1 MRRSVCHSNDGARF
15 WVTNSE
21 APSPPAPLPRRGEGR
36 GFAHEAF
43 SYKQHERLHSSPLS
57 PGGIGAGGEGA
68 SRDHATIAIRYLA
81 TLAATLLIAVPATPV
96 RAQEGTLVRAAAK
109 EAVEIF
115 AGQAERQGAKAVA
128 TELTEFGG
136 ETAVREVFEQV
147 AKETGEEGVKRLVQL
162 SKSYGLDAVRAAKV
176 APRLTTL
183 AEGVAPEL
191 APSALRA
198 LLRPEERA
206 LLEPLSKAS
215 KQYSTDAIIQLVKS
229 PEAKS
234 IAALP
239 AAQKTGLL
247 KRLAQF
253 IEQHPK
259 TVLGAAGLGLFI
271 RYKDDLVGDK
281 GEIVIGPDGTPMYVP
296 KTGILERSSNRIL
309 EWLLPTVAAIIGL
322 WGANRLF
329 WAWRWSKVSYA
340 AKAAGLEPARDH
352 T

>member
-1 MRRSVCHSNDGARF
+1 MKCSPVVMVSLG
-15 WVTNSE
+15 VT
-21 APSPPAPLPRRGEGR
+21 LM
-36 GFAHEAF
+36 
-43 SYKQHERLHSSPLS
+43 
-57 PGGIGAGGEGA
+57 I
-68 SRDHATIAIRYLA
+68 
-81 TLAATLLIAVPATPV
+81 ATPASPI

-109 EAVEIF
+109 EAVEFF
-115 AGQAERQGAKAVA
+115 AGQAERQGAKAVT

-147 AKETGEEGVKRLVQL
+147 AKESGEEGVKKLVQL

-206 LLEPLSKAS
+206 LLEPLSNELATGALEAAARHPGVGVQVVNELGVAGLKAS
-215 KQYSTDAIIQLVKS
+215 KQYDTDAIIQLVRS
-229 PEAKS
+229 SEAKS
-234 IAALP
+234 VAALP

-247 KRLAQF
+247 KRVAQF

-271 RYKDDLVGDK
+271 RYKDELLGDK
-281 GEIVIGPDGTPMYVP
+281 GEVVIGPG
-296 KTGILERSSNRIL
+296 
-309 EWLLPTVAAIIGL
+309 
-322 WGANRLF
+322 
-329 WAWRWSKVSYA
+329 
-340 AKAAGLEPARDH
+340 
-352 T
+352 

>member
-1 MRRSVCHSNDGARF
+1 MKSFRSS
-15 WVTNSE
+15 
-21 APSPPAPLPRRGEGR
+21 
-36 GFAHEAF
+36 FA
-43 SYKQHERLHSSPLS
+43 LL
-57 PGGIGAGGEGA
+57 G
-68 SRDHATIAIRYLA
+68 A
-81 TLAATLLIAVPATPV
+81 TLFIAIAVPAPPI

-109 EAVEIF
+109 EAVEFF
-115 AGQAERQGAKAVA
+115 AGQAERQGAKAVT

-136 ETAVREVFEQV
+136 ETAVREVFQQV
-147 AKETGEEGVKRLVQL
+147 AKETGEEGVKKLVQL

-206 LLEPLSKAS
+206 LLEPLSKDLATGALEAAARHPGVGVQVVDKLGVAGLKAS
-215 KQYSTDAIIQLVKS
+215 KQYDTDAIIQLVKS
-229 PEAKS
+229 TEAKS
-234 IAALP
+234 LAALP
-239 AAQKTGLL
+239 SAEKAGLL
-247 KRLAQF
+247 KRVAQF

-271 RYKDDLVGDK
+271 RYKDELLGDK
-281 GEIVIGPDGTPMYVP
+281 GEIVTGPDGTPIYVP

-340 AKAAGLEPARDH
+340 AKTAGMGTTNQIDGAR
-352 T
+352 

>member
-1 MRRSVCHSNDGARF
+1 MRGY
-15 WVTNSE
+15 
-21 APSPPAPLPRRGEGR
+21 RG
-36 GFAHEAF
+36 
-43 SYKQHERLHSSPLS
+43 LIVLLS
-57 PGGIGAGGEGA
+57 
-68 SRDHATIAIRYLA
+68 
-81 TLAATLLIAVPATPV
+81 ATLLIAVPASPIH
-96 RAQEGTLVRAAAK
+96 AQEGTLVRAAAK

-183 AEGVAPEL
+183 AEGVAPDL

-206 LLEPLSKAS
+206 LLEPLSNELATGALEAAARHPGVGVQVVDELGVAGLKAS

-239 AAQKTGLL
+239 TAQKTGLL
-247 KRLAQF
+247 KRVAQF

-271 RYKDDLVGDK
+271 RYKDDLLGNK
-281 GEIVIGPDGTPMYVP
+281 GEIVIGPDGTPIYVP

-340 AKAAGLEPARDH
+340 AKAAGLESSPKQS
-352 T
+352 

>member
-1 MRRSVCHSNDGARF
+1 MKSF
-15 WVTNSE
+15 
-21 APSPPAPLPRRGEGR
+21 RGWIW
-36 GFAHEAF
+36 
-43 SYKQHERLHSSPLS
+43 LLS
-57 PGGIGAGGEGA
+57 AM
-68 SRDHATIAIRYLA
+68 
-81 TLAATLLIAVPATPV
+81 LLIAVPASPI

-109 EAVEIF
+109 EAVEFF
-115 AGQAERQGAKAVA
+115 AGQAERQGAKAVT

-147 AKETGEEGVKRLVQL
+147 AKESGEEGVKKLVQL

-191 APSALRA
+191 APRALRA

-206 LLEPLSKAS
+206 LLEPLSNELATGALEAAARHPGVGVQVVDKLGVAGLKAS
-215 KQYSTDAIIQLVKS
+215 KQYDTDAIIQLVKS
-229 PEAKS
+229 TEAKS
-234 IAALP
+234 LAALP
-239 AAQKTGLL
+239 SAEKAGLL
-247 KRLAQF
+247 KRVAQF

-271 RYKDDLVGDK
+271 RYKDQLLGDK
-281 GEIVIGPDGTPMYVP
+281 GEVVIGLDGTPIYVP

-340 AKAAGLEPARDH
+340 AKAAGLASSAKQS
-352 T
+352 

>member
-1 MRRSVCHSNDGARF
+1 MKSFRGWIVLLSAALF
-15 WVTNSE
+15 IA
-21 APSPPAPLPRRGEGR
+21 APG
-36 GFAHEAF
+36 
-43 SYKQHERLHSSPLS
+43 SPL
-57 PGGIGAGGEGA
+57 
-68 SRDHATIAIRYLA
+68 
-81 TLAATLLIAVPATPV
+81 

-115 AGQAERQGAKAVA
+115 AGQAERQSAKAVA

-162 SKSYGLDAVRAAKV
+162 SRSYGLDAVRAAKV

-206 LLEPLSKAS
+206 LMEPLSNELATGALEAAARHPGVGVQVVDELGVAGLKAS

-239 AAQKTGLL
+239 TAQKTGLL
-247 KRLAQF
+247 KRVAQF

-271 RYKDDLVGDK
+271 RYKDDLLGDK
-281 GEIVIGPDGTPMYVP
+281 GEIVIGPDGTPIYVP

-340 AKAAGLEPARDH
+340 AKAAGLESSS
-352 T
+352 TQS

>member
-1 MRRSVCHSNDGARF
+1 
-15 WVTNSE
+15 
-21 APSPPAPLPRRGEGR
+21 L
-36 GFAHEAF
+36 
-43 SYKQHERLHSSPLS
+43 
-57 PGGIGAGGEGA
+57 
-68 SRDHATIAIRYLA
+68 AI
-81 TLAATLLIAVPATPV
+81 LAATLLIAISASPV
-96 RAQEGTLVRAAAK
+96 HAQEGTLVRAAAK

-183 AEGVAPEL
+183 AEGVSPEL

-206 LLEPLSKAS
+206 LLEPLSNELATGALEAAARHPGVGVQVVDELGVAGLKAS

-239 AAQKTGLL
+239 TAQKTGLL
-247 KRLAQF
+247 ERVAQF

-271 RYKDDLVGDK
+271 RYKDELLGDK
-281 GEIVIGPDGTPMYVP
+281 GEVVIGPDGTPIYVP

-340 AKAAGLEPARDH
+340 AKTAGLPPQSN
-352 T
+352 

>member
-1 MRRSVCHSNDGARF
+1 
-15 WVTNSE
+15 
-21 APSPPAPLPRRGEGR
+21 
-36 GFAHEAF
+36 
-43 SYKQHERLHSSPLS
+43 
-57 PGGIGAGGEGA
+57 
-68 SRDHATIAIRYLA
+68 LA
-81 TLAATLLIAVPATPV
+81 LLTATLLLTVPASSI

-206 LLEPLSKAS
+206 LLEPLSKDLATGALEAAARHPGVGVQVVDELGVAGLKAS

-239 AAQKTGLL
+239 ATQKTGLL
-247 KRLAQF
+247 KRVAQF

-259 TVLGAAGLGLFI
+259 TVLGAAGLGLFV
-271 RYKDDLVGDK
+271 RYKDELLGDK
-281 GEIVIGPDGTPMYVP
+281 GEVVIGPDGTPIYVP

-340 AKAAGLEPARDH
+340 AKAAGLASGDGP
-352 T
+352 

>member
-1 MRRSVCHSNDGARF
+1 MKSFHS
-15 WVTNSE
+15 WIV
-21 APSPPAPLPRRGEGR
+21 L
-36 GFAHEAF
+36 
-43 SYKQHERLHSSPLS
+43 LS
-57 PGGIGAGGEGA
+57 
-68 SRDHATIAIRYLA
+68 
-81 TLAATLLIAVPATPV
+81 AALVVAAPATAI

-109 EAVEIF
+109 EAVEFF

-176 APRLTTL
+176 APRLTPL

-206 LLEPLSKAS
+206 LLEPLSNELATGALEAAARHPGVGAQVVGELGPAGLKAS
-215 KQYSTDAIIQLVKS
+215 QQYGTDAIIQLVKS

-239 AAQKTGLL
+239 ASQKTSLL
-247 KRLAQF
+247 KRMAQF

-259 TVLGAAGLGLFI
+259 TVLGAAGVGLFV
-271 RYKDDLVGDK
+271 RYKDELLGDK
-281 GEIVIGPDGTPMYVP
+281 GEIVVGPDGTPIYVP
-296 KTGILERSSNRIL
+296 KTGLIERSSNQIL
-309 EWLLPTVAAIIGL
+309 AWLLPVVAGVVGL

-340 AKAAGLEPARDH
+340 AKAAGLPSRDS

>member
-1 MRRSVCHSNDGARF
+1 MNTLRRSMVLLGATF
-15 WVTNSE
+15 FV
-21 APSPPAPLPRRGEGR
+21 
-36 GFAHEAF
+36 AF
-43 SYKQHERLHSSPLS
+43 
-57 PGGIGAGGEGA
+57 
-68 SRDHATIAIRYLA
+68 
-81 TLAATLLIAVPATPV
+81 PATAV
-96 RAQEGTLVRAAAK
+96 HAQEGTLVRAAAK
-109 EAVEIF
+109 EAVEILS
-115 AGQAERQGAKAVA
+115 GQAERQGAKAVA

-136 ETAVREVFEQV
+136 ETAVQEVFEQV

-183 AEGVAPEL
+183 TEGVAPEL

-198 LLRPEERA
+198 LFRPEERA
-206 LLEPLSKAS
+206 LLEPLSNEFATGALEAAARHPGVGVQVVDELGVAGLKAS

-247 KRLAQF
+247 KRVAQF

-271 RYKDDLVGDK
+271 RYKDELLGDK
-281 GEIVIGPDGTPMYVP
+281 GEVVIGPDGTPIYVP

-309 EWLLPTVAAIIGL
+309 EWLVPVVAGIVGL
-322 WGANRLF
+322 WGANRFF
-329 WAWRWSKVSYA
+329 WAWRWSKVSFA
-340 AKAAGLEPARDH
+340 AKAAGLGASSDH